1 MFAKKATR
9 KTIRVKF
16 LCDVAGGN
24 FYAATG
30 DVVDLPEHQ
39 AAGFIKAKIGVA
51 TTEPLRSTESEKNSP
66 HVRRDPHQSAAAAGH
81 RRAEMQQPE
90 TIKGDQP

>member
-1 MFAKKATR
+1 LQTSIPPLWHKKQRPAA
-9 KTIRVKF
+9 
-16 LCDVAGGN
+16 AGVN

-30 DVVDLPEHQ
+30 DVMDLPEHQ

-51 TTEPLRSTESEKNSP
+51 TTEPLRSMESENDSP